1 MSSRNK
7 NPKQINDKTEQKPTK
22 EMSLSKTR
30 SNRSIKLKEKLK
42 EKNDINKDDQSE
54 ENENNSNEGMNL
66 NEEKIYDKFQ
76 KEEESNKKLNNFYN
90 FIQINAESIG
100 IKSLDNEIIDFINLE
115 INYKIKEILNVSRK
129 YIILSNYHKF
139 YYTSDVH

>member
-7 NPKQINDKTEQKPTK
+7 NPKQTNDKTEQKPTT

-30 SNRSIKLKEKLK
+30 SSRSVNKKEKLK
-42 EKNDINKDDQSE
+42 EKNDINKDDLSG
-54 ENENNSNEGMNL
+54 ENENKSNEDLDL
-66 NEEKIYDKFQ
+66 NEETMYDKFQ

-115 INYKIKEILNVSRK
+115 INYKIKEILNVSMN
-129 YIILSNYHKF
+129 II
-139 YYTSDVH
+139 

>member
-7 NPKQINDKTEQKPTK
+7 NPKQINDKTERKPTK

-66 NEEKIYDKFQ
+66 NEEKMYDKFQ

-129 YIILSNYHKF
+129 YIILSNYH
-139 YYTSDVH
+139 